1 MPACFEHLR
10 VFIRHVRARHLLV
23 VCGLLIGLVLAS
35 AAIWFV
41 TTLRQQDIDD
51 TAREMENLALIL
63 AEETDR
69 NFQAAELVQLGLI
82 EHLRELGIDSPGKFE
97 RQMGS
102 LEVHQDL
109 RGRISGVSHIAALAL
124 VDQHGDLLN
133 FTRSWPP
140 PKINDADRDFV
151 RDLLSPDALP
161 WLVSGPL
168 RSKSSGNWTI
178 YLSRRLTA
186 PDGQLIGIVVA
197 TIETA
202 YFEQVFAKIS
212 LDAGA
217 SFVLYRRDGMLLAR
231 HPRIDDKIGR
241 PFGRT
246 RNFNLLVSAGDGGV
260 VRLTSTLDGKERLAT
275 SHGVAHYPLLI
286 AVTDTIDTVLRQWR
300 TEVRVFA
307 GTTALLELVIAAS
320 VLLGVRHLRNAERLV
335 AAKAAQVAAE
345 VGRTLAETELRAARE
360 RERAEQESRRH
371 LVRFETALSNM
382 LQALLM
388 IDHAGAV
395 LVVNRR
401 FCELSGLPDGAVVP
415 GMSYTELTE
424 LIVTQGNVL
433 RDDLAVIRRRREEL
447 LGQQTR
453 SRFIWELGDGRTI
466 AVTHQPME
474 EGWLTTYEDITDRR
488 AAEAQIAHLA
498 HHDAL
503 TCLPNRVLFHEELD
517 RALAFARRRSALAL
531 HYLDLDQFKAVNDT
545 LGHPVGDCL
554 LQAVAQRLQSGV
566 READTVARLGGDE
579 FAIVQP
585 AIESATDAE
594 GLASRLIQLLQVPF
608 EIGGQQI
615 VIGASIGIAVAPQD
629 GLDADQLMKCADLAL
644 YQSKSDGRGIHRLFR
659 PEMDAAMQARCT
671 LEADLRQAL
680 SAGQLQLLYQPLV
693 DVRTRTVAG
702 FEALLRWQHPTNGLV
717 PPDRFIPLAEET
729 GLIIPIGEWILG
741 EACAAATRWPDR
753 LKVAVNLSAAQFKS
767 HNLIPAVRAALNRS
781 GLDPGRLEIE
791 ITETVMLQDTEATLT
806 TLHQVRQAGIQI
818 AMDDF
823 GTGYSSLS
831 YLRRFPFDRI
841 KIDQS
846 FVRDLG
852 KRADCIAI
860 VRAVTALGNELGMA
874 ITAEGVETA
883 QQLDTLERAG
893 CTEAQGFLFSPAVPE
908 GAVRGLVHQI
918 ACAAARHGRP
928 AMAEAA
934 E

>member
-1 MPACFEHLR
+1 MSACFQRLR
-10 VFIRHVRARHLLV
+10 AFARHVRAGQLLV
-23 VCGLLIGLVLAS
+23 VCGLLIGLALAS
-35 AAIWFV
+35 AATWFV

-51 TAREMENLALIL
+51 TAREMRNLALIL
-63 AEETDR
+63 ADQTDR
-69 NFQAAELVQLGLI
+69 SFQAAELVQLGLI
-82 EHLRELGIDSPGKFE
+82 EHLRELGIDSPAGFE
-97 RQMGS
+97 QHMAS
-102 LEVHQDL
+102 LDAHRDL
-109 RGRISGVSHIAALAL
+109 KGRIAGVSHIAALAL
-124 VDQHGDLLN
+124 IDRQGNLIN

-140 PKINDADRDFV
+140 PKVNDADRDFV
-151 RDLLSPDALP
+151 RDLLGPDALP
-161 WLVSGPL
+161 WLVSSPMQ
-168 RSKSSGNWTI
+168 SKSSGNWTI

-197 TIETA
+197 TIEAA
-202 YFEQVFAKIS
+202 YFEQFFARIA

-217 SFVLYRRDGMLLAR
+217 SLVLYRRDGTLLAR

-241 PFGRT
+241 SFGNT
-246 RNFNLLVSAGDGGV
+246 PNFNRLVSARDGGV
-260 VRLTSTLDGKERLAT
+260 VRLTSTMDGKERLAT
-275 SHGVAHYPLLI
+275 SHGVAHYPLLVV
-286 AVTDTIDTVLRQWR
+286 VTDTIDAVLRQWR

-307 GTTALLELVIAAS
+307 GTTTLLELVIAAT
-320 VLLGVRHLRNAERLV
+320 VLLGVRHLRNTERLET
-335 AAKAAQVAAE
+335 AKAAQLAAE
-345 VGRTLAETELRAARE
+345 AARTIAEAELRAAQE
-360 RERAEQESRRH
+360 RERAETQSRRH

-388 IDHAGAV
+388 MDHAGRV

-401 FCELSGLPDGAVVP
+401 FCELSGLPEGAVTP
-415 GMSYTELTE
+415 GMSYADLTE
-424 LIVTQGNVL
+424 LIVTKGNIL
-433 RDDLAVIRRRREEL
+433 RDDLAVIRRRRDEL
-447 LGQQTR
+447 LGQQAR
-453 SRFIWELGDGRTI
+453 SRFVWELGDGRTI

-488 AAEAQIAHLA
+488 AAEAQIAFLA

-503 TCLPNRVLFHEELD
+503 TSLPNRVLFHAELD
-517 RALAFARRRSALAL
+517 HALAFARRGSALAL

-545 LGHPVGDCL
+545 LGHPTGDCL
-554 LQAVAQRLQSGV
+554 LQAVAQRLQNGV
-566 READTVARLGGDE
+566 RETDTVARLGGDE

-585 AIESATDAE
+585 AIESAADAA
-594 GLASRLIQLLQVPF
+594 GLASRLIQLLQAPF

-615 VIGASIGIAVAPQD
+615 VISASIGIALAPED
-629 GLDADQLMKCADLAL
+629 GPDADHLMKCADLAL
-644 YQSKSDGRGIHRLFR
+644 YQSKFDGRGVHRLFR
-659 PEMDAAMQARCT
+659 PEMDVAMRARRA
-671 LEADLRQAL
+671 LEMDLRQAL
-680 SAGQLQLLYQPLV
+680 HAGQLRLFYQPLI
-693 DVRTRTVAG
+693 DVRTRRVAG

-729 GLIIPIGEWILG
+729 GLIVPIGEWILR
-741 EACAAATRWPDR
+741 EACAAAGRWPDG
-753 LKVAVNLSAAQFKS
+753 LKVAVNLSAVQLKS
-767 HNLIPAVRAALNRS
+767 RNLIPAITAALHRS

-791 ITETVMLQDTEATLT
+791 ITESVMLQDTEATLT
-806 TLHQVRQAGIQI
+806 TLHQLRQPGIQI

-860 VRAVTALGNELGMA
+860 VRAVTALGTELGMA

-908 GAVRGLVHQI
+908 SAVPDLLRRI
-918 ACAAARHGRP
+918 ADQPAPHGGP